1 MTMVQEMNDRSTP
14 KRTEDKLTIWETLR
28 RRPEMVTLTILV
40 VICVAV
46 SIINPNFLQPG
57 SLIDMGRASVVT
69 GLFALGVFAILA
81 AGGST
86 SPLPRSRR

>member
-14 KRTEDKLTIWETLR
+14 KRPEDKLTIWETLR

-57 SLIDMGRASVVT
+57 SLMIWAARAW
-69 GLFALGVFAILA
+69 
-81 AGGST
+81 
-86 SPLPRSRR
+86 